1 MADPKYQSLPY
12 IAADQ
17 PDVYETG
24 DLPESDQNQYDAG
37 ERQDSVVETL
47 MVDPK
52 DAFKRFNKAT
62 VDTSGS
68 NFSEDIVSGR
78 SGYSVHY
85 EVLPHHERGE
95 ESLLQKLQRL
105 KCEVKELEDSAR
117 VFSADEVSPA
127 SIMND
132 VEMLQRQL
140 DSFSSLSV
148 ASPDEHERTYSQLLA
163 QLTAA
168 PKKGSPKK
176 GSASGGETVPNTTIY
191 ELSVVADSLQAAK
204 ETSIEARLAR
214 LEDMVGGQSGD
225 ASVLGESIGGQS
237 VVDSVALLSSKIG
250 LLDDDKVDKLSAR
263 LQILLQTLS
272 KVGL

>member
-1 MADPKYQSLPY
+1 MADPKYQNLPY

-24 DLPESDQNQYDAG
+24 DLPESDQSQFDAG
-37 ERQDSVVETL
+37 DQDSAVETL
-47 MVDPK
+47 LVDPK

-62 VDTSGS
+62 VDSTGS

-85 EVLPHHERGE
+85 EILPHHEQAG

-132 VEMLQRQL
+132 VEALKRQL

-148 ASPDEHERTYSQLLA
+148 ASPDDNERAYSQLLGM
-163 QLTAA
+163 LTTA

-176 GSASGGETVPNTTIY
+176 GGAAASGEANTTIY
-191 ELSVVADSLQAAK
+191 ELNYMPDTAQAAK
-204 ETSIEARLAR
+204 EASLESRLSR
-214 LEDMVGGQSGD
+214 LEDMVGCRSAD
-225 ASVLGESIGGQS
+225 VSVIGESIGGNS
-237 VVDSVALLSSKIG
+237 VMESVAHLSSKLG
-250 LLDDDKVDKLSAR
+250 LLEDDKVDKLSAR

-272 KVGL
+272 KVI